1 MMNQA
6 PHPAP
11 ARTVNKWL
19 VTLTVMLPTV
29 IEILDM
35 SVANVSLGHI
45 QGSLSAGLDE
55 VTWILTSYLVSN
67 AIIIPI
73 TGWLAGTFGRKN
85 YLIFSLGLFT
95 VSSFMCG
102 AAPNLESLIFFRILQ
117 GLGGG
122 ALQPLSLSILLET
135 FPPKEHGM
143 AMAVFGIGV
152 VFGPILGPLLG
163 GYITDTMSWRW
174 IFYINLPLG
183 ALAVLMAW
191 SFMIDP
197 AYIRRTESRIDYW
210 GLGLLTIGLGCLQ
223 LVLDR
228 GEREAW
234 FDSSFIVGLS
244 IIAAVCL
251 LLFIIVELRVSYPV
265 VNLRIFKNRSFSSG
279 NLIMFLGFFSF
290 FGSIVL
296 MPIYLQGVMGYTAF
310 LAGLVLGPG
319 GVPTLFLMPLIGRLI
334 GRVDSRILLSL
345 GVLINAYALFVM
357 SHFNLEVDFWAIIW
371 PRVIQGIGISFFFVP
386 LSTLTLSSIPKPQMG
401 NGSAIFNLLRN
412 LGGSF
417 GVAFITT
424 LLSRRTQFH
433 QSHLIE
439 GFSIYDFKL
448 QQALPSLQGF
458 LQGRGVEGTT
468 AKQGA
473 LEILY
478 GLLQKQAAMLA
489 FNDVFYLLFIFF
501 LCLVPLIWVIRRS
514 ATVMIGEGH

>member
-1 MMNQA
+1 MPP
-6 PHPAP
+6 PHPSGP
-11 ARTVNKWL
+11 ITNKWL

-45 QGSLSAGLDE
+45 QGSLNAGLDE
-55 VTWILTSYLVSN
+55 VTWVLTSYLVSN

-73 TGWLAGTFGRKN
+73 TGWLAGTFGRKK

-95 VSSFMCG
+95 FSSFMCG
-102 AAPNLESLIFFRILQ
+102 AAPNLETLIFFRILQ

-183 ALAVLMAW
+183 ALAVMMAW
-191 SFMIDP
+191 FFIIDP
-197 AYIRRTESRIDYW
+197 AYIKRTESRIDYW
-210 GLGLLTIGLGCLQ
+210 GLGLLTVGLGCLQ

-228 GEREAW
+228 GEREDW
-234 FDSSFIVGLS
+234 FDSNFIIGLS
-244 IIAAVCL
+244 LIAAICL
-251 LLFIIVELRVSYPV
+251 VAFVIWELRVSYPV
-265 VNLRIFKNRSFSSG
+265 VNLRIFNNRSFSSG

-296 MPIYLQGVMGYTAF
+296 MPIYLQSLMGYTAF

-319 GVPTLFLMPLIGRLI
+319 GLATLFLMPLVGRLI
-334 GRVDSRILLSL
+334 GRLDSRIMLSVGIL
-345 GVLINAYALFVM
+345 VNAYALYLM
-357 SHFNLEVDFWAIIW
+357 SHFNLEVDFWTIIW
-371 PRVIQGIGISFFFVP
+371 SRVIQGIGISFFFVP

-401 NGSAIFNLLRN
+401 TGSAIFNLVRN

-433 QSHLIE
+433 QHHLSE
-439 GFSIYDFKL
+439 GFSIYDFKV
-448 QQALPSLQGF
+448 QQAAPTLQGF
-458 LQGRGVEGTT
+458 LQGRGVEETM
-468 AKQGA
+468 AKQGS
-473 LEILY
+473 LEVLY
-478 GLLQKQAAMLA
+478 GLLQKQAAMLS
-489 FNDVFYLLFIFF
+489 FDDVFFLLFIFF
-501 LCLVPLIWVIRRS
+501 LCLVPLIWIIRRS

>member
-1 MMNQA
+1 MN
-6 PHPAP
+6 HPPQLASP
-11 ARTVNKWL
+11 LKINKWL

-35 SVANVSLGHI
+35 SVANVALGHI
-45 QGSLSAGLDE
+45 QGSMSAGLDE
-55 VTWILTSYLVSN
+55 VTWVLTSYLVSN

-85 YLIFSLGLFT
+85 YLIFSLALFT
-95 VSSFMCG
+95 FSSLMCG
-102 AAPNLESLIFFRILQ
+102 AAPNLETLIFFRVLQ

-122 ALQPLSLSILLET
+122 ALQPLALSILLET

-143 AMAVFGIGV
+143 AMAVYGIGV

-163 GYITDTMSWRW
+163 GYLTDTMSWRW

-183 ALAVLMAW
+183 GVAILMT
-191 SFMIDP
+191 FLFIFDP
-197 AYIRRTESRIDYW
+197 HYIRRQETRIDY
-210 GLGLLTIGLGCLQ
+210 LGLMFLTIGLGCLQ

-228 GEREAW
+228 GEREDW
-234 FDSSFIVGLS
+234 FGSSFIVALTV
-244 IIAAVCL
+244 IAGICL
-251 LLFIIVELRVSYPV
+251 LAFVIVELRVSYPV

-279 NLIMFLGFFSF
+279 NVIMFLGFFSF

-296 MPIYLQGVMGYTAF
+296 MPIYLQNLMGYTAF

-319 GVPTLFLMPLIGRLI
+319 GLATLFLMPLIGRLI
-334 GRVDSRILLSL
+334 GRVDSRILLSF
-345 GVLINAYALFVM
+345 GVLTNAYALYLM
-357 SHFNLEVDFWAIIW
+357 SHFNLDVDFRTIIW
-371 PRVIQGIGISFFFVP
+371 TRIIQGIGISFFFVP

-424 LLSRRTQFH
+424 ALSRRSQFH
-433 QSHLIE
+433 QSHLTE

-448 QQALPSLQGF
+448 QQAFPSLQTF
-458 LQGRGVEGTT
+458 LLGRGLEGTT

-478 GLLQKQAAMLA
+478 GLLQKQAAMLGFA
-489 FNDVFYLLFIFF
+489 DVFYLLFLFF
-501 LCLVPLIWVIRRS
+501 LCLVPLIWVIRRGEPG
-514 ATVMIGEGH
+514 AAGEGH

>member
-1 MMNQA
+1 MNQS
-6 PHPAP
+6 PSPSP
-11 ARTVNKWL
+11 PPKVNKWL

-35 SVANVSLGHI
+35 SVANVALGHI
-45 QGSLSAGLDE
+45 QGSMSAGLDE
-55 VTWILTSYLVSN
+55 VTWVLTSYLVSN

-85 YLIFSLGLFT
+85 YLIFSLALFT
-95 VSSFMCG
+95 FSSLMCG

-122 ALQPLSLSILLET
+122 ALQPLALSILLET

-143 AMAVFGIGV
+143 AMAVYGIGV

-163 GYITDTMSWRW
+163 GYLTDNMSWRW
-174 IFYINLPLG
+174 IFYINFPLG
-183 ALAVLMAW
+183 GLAILMT
-191 SFMIDP
+191 FLFIFDP
-197 AYIRRTESRIDYW
+197 PYIKREETRIDYW
-210 GLGLLTIGLGCLQ
+210 GLLFLTIGLGCLQ
-223 LVLDR
+223 IVLDR
-228 GEREAW
+228 GEREDW
-234 FDSSFIVGLS
+234 FDSSFIVGLTLV
-244 IIAAVCL
+244 AAVCL
-251 LLFIIVELRVSYPV
+251 LAFVIVELWVSYPV

-279 NLIMFLGFFSF
+279 NMIMFLGFFSF

-296 MPIYLQGVMGYTAF
+296 MPIYLQNLMGYTAF

-319 GVPTLFLMPLIGRLI
+319 GLATLFLMPLVGRLI
-334 GRVDSRILLSL
+334 GRLDSRILLSFGIL
-345 GVLINAYALFVM
+345 VNAYALFLM
-357 SHFNLEVDFWAIIW
+357 SQFNLEVDFRTIILT
-371 PRVIQGIGISFFFVP
+371 RIIQGVGISFFFVP

-424 LLSRRTQFH
+424 VLSRRTQYH
-433 QSHLIE
+433 QSHLTE

-448 QQALPSLQGF
+448 QQAVPVLQNA
-458 LQGRGVEGTT
+458 LQSKGMEGTT
-468 AKQGA
+468 AKQGG

-478 GLLQKQAAMLA
+478 GLLQKQAAMLG
-489 FNDVFYLLFIFF
+489 FDDVFFLLCLFF
-501 LCLVPLIWVIRRS
+501 VCLVPLIWVIRRS